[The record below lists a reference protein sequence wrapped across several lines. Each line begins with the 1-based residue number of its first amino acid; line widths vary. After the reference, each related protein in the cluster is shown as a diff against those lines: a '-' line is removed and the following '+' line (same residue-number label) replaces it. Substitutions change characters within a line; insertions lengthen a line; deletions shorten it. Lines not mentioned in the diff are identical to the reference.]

1 DWVLERRRTLE
12 LRYLDLLAQHAQ
24 EAMMRDQPARALQ
37 TLRQAL
43 EIDPYRDDTN
53 MHFLEAL
60 GRLGRR
66 SEVVEHYQR
75 YVRLL
80 SNELGLD
87 PPDAVRE
94 LYTRLIS

>member
-1 DWVLERRRTLE
+1 
-12 LRYLDLLAQHAQ
+12 
-24 EAMMRDQPARALQ
+24 
-37 TLRQAL
+37 
-43 EIDPYRDDTN
+43 

-80 SNELGLD
+80 SDELGLD
-87 PPDAVRE
+87 PPDEVRE